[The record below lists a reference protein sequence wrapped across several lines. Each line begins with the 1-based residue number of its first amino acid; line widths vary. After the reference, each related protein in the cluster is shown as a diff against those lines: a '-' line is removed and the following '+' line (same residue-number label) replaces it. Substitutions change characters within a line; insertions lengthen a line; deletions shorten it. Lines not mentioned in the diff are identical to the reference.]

1 MKGAIVL
8 AAGYSSRMGSF
19 KPLLDVGG
27 EPAVVRAI
35 RSVAAADET
44 AAVTGWQRE
53 KLQALIARENAVELY
68 NPDYDSGMFSSVLTG
83 IRYFAGRGAE
93 GVLLMPCDCP
103 CVPAEVSKILLEQSG
118 DRLAVPV
125 YRGKKGHPLWI
136 PASFFP
142 EILEHDGSMGLKGV
156 TLRHEEEML
165 RIPVPYEGAVL
176 DMDRPEDYEKILGF
190 ASRPSLES
198 LAAGRRFIL
207 LRHGETVPHSG
218 KIFVGWYDVALSDRG
233 VKQAHDLARK
243 LSETE
248 LRSEAVYTGLLRRA
262 AVTAGIIASALGLPV
277 RQYAGL
283 NEICLGSWDGQ
294 LIDDIR
300 KKYPAEYERR
310 GKNLMTYKPDDV
322 SECFFD
328 LQYRCVSCLRDI
340 LASDDSRDI
349 LIVSHA
355 GVIKCLYGNLM
366 GRDIEWAFDRCRP
379 GKGEYVTVDLR

>member
-1 MKGAIVL
+1 M
-8 AAGYSSRMGSF
+8 
-19 KPLLDVGG
+19 
-27 EPAVVRAI
+27 
-35 RSVAAADET
+35 
-44 AAVTGWQRE
+44 
-53 KLQALIARENAVELY
+53 
-68 NPDYDSGMFSSVLTG
+68 
-83 IRYFAGRGAE
+83 
-93 GVLLMPCDCP
+93 
-103 CVPAEVSKILLEQSG
+103 
-118 DRLAVPV
+118 
-125 YRGKKGHPLWI
+125 
-136 PASFFP
+136 
-142 EILEHDGSMGLKGV
+142 
-156 TLRHEEEML
+156 
-165 RIPVPYEGAVL
+165 
-176 DMDRPEDYEKILGF
+176 
-190 ASRPSLES
+190 
-198 LAAGRRFIL
+198 
-207 LRHGETVPHSG
+207 
-218 KIFVGWYDVALSDRG
+218 ALSDRG